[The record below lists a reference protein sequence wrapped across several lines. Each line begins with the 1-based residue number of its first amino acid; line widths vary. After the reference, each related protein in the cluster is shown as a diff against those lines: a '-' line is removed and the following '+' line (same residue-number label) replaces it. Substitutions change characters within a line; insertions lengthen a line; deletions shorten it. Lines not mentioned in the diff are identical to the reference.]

1 METNQLR
8 PAPIA
13 NPQDSPL
20 AAGRKAD
27 LLRYVQSFYRR
38 SWDWRSQRF
47 HSKWDRNDRD
57 YNSIYDPQR
66 AASKEP
72 WQEKIHTGL
81 TVQNIEVIHSQIY
94 KTMMAPK
101 PCVQTVAG
109 PAGDDLQAR
118 LMQDVVADQFA
129 KAKFDIAFY
138 DTSKEAVKYGDGFM
152 KLYWEKI
159 EDARR
164 RRVPVQQ
171 TPQQQI
177 DTMPPE
183 ALAGQ
188 APIPPPGINGF
199 QMQNTTVLLK
209 DQLCAKY
216 IHIRDVFPEPNTT
229 SWDKGIH
236 RDKITY
242 GEIVKN
248 ILAGAFFDVRGDL
261 DNVTEGQNFE
271 SDLQIIKQEL
281 GYFDTHREMSK
292 FEKPHTV
299 WELFCPIPRKWIEF
313 DIPEGDD
320 AEILVPAKVMVASSV
335 ALLTSEENTN
345 FDGEWP
351 VKKCPYIRS
360 GQTYD
365 IGVCDLI
372 GDDQALSNEI
382 VSMRIDNLNLIL
394 NKGIAVNE
402 TGLVNAEQD
411 LASKPGWVLRFKGL
425 VTNIRDYF
433 LPIEFGDV
441 TSGAYR
447 ETIEVGLRVQE
458 KTGANKV
465 TLGTSSQVTDTNQTL
480 GGMELLKQMFNE
492 RVAALGMVI
501 ESSFLVECARMT
513 YGLIYQR
520 FGDDPEG
527 LKYILGEEPVQI
539 GMIPAPPPPPP
550 PPGMPPLPQAPDQP
564 HMVPRYLAFAF
575 VPPEVVNNAYIYKPM
590 GIFSM
595 ENKVVKSAQIMD
607 MIKMNMGNPGFD
619 QQQASKYLAV
629 EVQGINEAEKWFRPV
644 PMIPMAAIPPEILPM
659 VMQNMNGGGGGN
671 APTLK
676 NTPGMKSGANG
687 NVATFSPPNPIN
699 RQPVIA

>member
-1 METNQLR
+1 MEKDT
-8 PAPIA
+8 
-13 NPQDSPL
+13 PL
-20 AAGRKAD
+20 ATGRKND
-27 LLRYVQSFYRR
+27 LLRYVQSFYSR
-38 SWDWRSQRF
+38 SWEWRSQRF
-47 HSKWDRNDRD
+47 HAKWDRNDRD

-66 AASKEP
+66 AAAKEP

-81 TVQNIEVIHSQIY
+81 TVQNIEVIHSQVY

-101 PCVQTVAG
+101 PCVQTQAG
-109 PAGDDLQAR
+109 PAGDELQAR
-118 LMQDVVADQFA
+118 LMQDCVADQFQ
-129 KAKFDIAFY
+129 KAKFDVNFY

-152 KLYWEKI
+152 KLYWEKVV
-159 EDARR
+159 DTRR
-164 RRVPVQQ
+164 RRVPVKQ
-171 TPQQQI
+171 TPTEQI
-177 DTMPPE
+177 DAMPSE
-183 ALAGQ
+183 ALYGQ
-188 APIPPPGINGF
+188 APIPQPSINGF
-199 QMQNTTVLLK
+199 QMQPVEVLLK

-229 SWDKGIH
+229 TWDKGIH

-242 GEIVKN
+242 GEIVRN
-248 ILAGAFFDVRGDL
+248 ILKGAFFDVRAEL
-261 DNVTEGQNFE
+261 DHVTEGETFE

-281 GYFDTHREMSK
+281 GYFDTHRELSQ

-299 WELFCPIPRKWIEF
+299 WELYCPIPRKWIEF
-313 DIPEGDD
+313 DIPEGDE
-320 AEILVPAKVMVASSV
+320 AEELVPAKVMVASKV
-335 ALLTSEENTN
+335 ALLASEENQY

-351 VKKCPYIRS
+351 ILKCPYIRS

-394 NKGIAVNE
+394 NKGVAVNE

-411 LASKPGWVLRFKGL
+411 LVAKPGWILRFKGL

-433 LPIEFGDV
+433 MPIEFNDV

-465 TLGTSSQVTDTNQTL
+465 TLGTSSQVSDTNQTL
-480 GGMELLKQMFNE
+480 GGMEMLKQMFNE
-492 RVAALGMVI
+492 RVAAIGMVM
-501 ESSFLVECARMT
+501 ESSFLVECARKT

-527 LKYILGEEPVQI
+527 LKFILGEDLVQI
-539 GMIPAPPPPPP
+539 GDLPNTLDPMGPPV
-550 PPGMPPLPQAPDQP
+550 P

-595 ENKVVKSAQIMD
+595 ENKIVKSAQIMD
-607 MIKMNMGNPGFD
+607 LIKMNMGNPGFD
-619 QQQASKYLAV
+619 NQAASKYLGV

-644 PMIPMAAIPPEILPM
+644 PMIPVTAIPPEVMPM
-659 VMQNMNGGGGGN
+659 VMQNMNGG
-671 APTLK
+671 ATQK
-676 NTPGMKSGANG
+676 NTPGMKGGPNG
-687 NVATFSPPNPIN
+687 TGATFAPNPKN

>member
-1 METNQLR
+1 METNQY
-8 PAPIA
+8 PAFPA
-13 NPQDSPL
+13 SKPEDSPIV
-20 AAGRKAD
+20 AGRKND

-57 YNSIYDPQR
+57 YNSIYDPVR
-66 AASKEP
+66 ASNKEP

-109 PAGDDLQAR
+109 PAGDELQAR
-118 LMQDVVADQFA
+118 LMQDVVADQFQ
-129 KAKFDIAFY
+129 KAKFEVGFY
-138 DTSKEAVKYGDGFM
+138 DTSKEAVKYGSGFM

-159 EDARR
+159 EDTRR
-164 RRVPVQQ
+164 RRMPVQQ
-171 TPQQQI
+171 TPQQQV
-177 DTMPPE
+177 DMMPPE
-183 ALAGQ
+183 ALSGQ
-188 APIPPPGINGF
+188 APIPPPGISGF
-199 QMQNTTVLLK
+199 QMQNVQVLLK

-216 IHIRDVFPEPNTT
+216 VHIRDVFPEPNTT
-229 SWDKGIH
+229 DWGKVIH

-242 GEIVKN
+242 GEICRN
-248 ILAGAFFDVRGDL
+248 IKAGTFFDVKGDL
-261 DNVTEGQNFE
+261 ENVTEGENFE
-271 SDLQIIKQEL
+271 SDMQIIKQEL
-281 GYFDTHREMSK
+281 GYFDVHRELSK

-299 WELFCPIPRKWIEF
+299 WELWCPIPRKWIYF
-313 DIPEGDD
+313 DMPEGDD
-320 AEILVPAKVMVASSV
+320 AETLVPAKVMVASKV
-335 ALLTSEENTN
+335 ALLASEENTM
-345 FDGEWP
+345 FDGETP
-351 VKKCPYIRS
+351 ILKMDYIRT
-360 GQTYD
+360 GQPYGM
-365 IGVCDLI
+365 GVCDLI

-394 NKGIAVNE
+394 NKGMAVNE

-411 LASKPGWVLRFKGL
+411 LVSKPGWVLRFKGL

-433 LPIEFGDV
+433 MPIEFNDV
-441 TSGAYR
+441 TSSSFR
-447 ETIEVGLRVQE
+447 ETMEVGLRVQE

-480 GGMELLKQMFNE
+480 GGMEMLKQMFNE

-501 ESSFLVECARMT
+501 ESAFLVQCAKKT

-539 GMIPAPPPPPP
+539 GTMPSPPPPPA

-564 HMVPRYLAFAF
+564 LMVPRYLAFAF
-575 VPPEVVNNAYIYKPM
+575 VPPEHVNNAYVYKPM

-595 ENKVVKSAQIMD
+595 ENKIVKSAQIMD

-619 QQQASKYLAV
+619 SQQANEYLAV
-629 EVQGINEAEKWFRPV
+629 EVQGINEAEKWFRDV
-644 PMIPMAAIPPEILPM
+644 PMIPLAAIPPELLPM
-659 VMQNMNGGGGGN
+659 IMQGMNGGGN
-671 APTLK
+671 APTKK
-676 NTPGMKSGANG
+676 NTPGMKGGPDGNGASF
-687 NVATFSPPNPIN
+687 APPNPVR
-699 RQPVIA
+699 RQPVVA